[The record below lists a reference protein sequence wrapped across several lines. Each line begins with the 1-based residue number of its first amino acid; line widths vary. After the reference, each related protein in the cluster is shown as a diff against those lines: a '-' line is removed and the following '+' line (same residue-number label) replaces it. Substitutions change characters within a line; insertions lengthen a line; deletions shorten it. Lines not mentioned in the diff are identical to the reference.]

1 MRNALSDNLTPALR
15 TMIRT
20 CGENP
25 EVGALLITGAGE
37 AFCAGGDV
45 KGMGAHRD
53 PKKLAMSFDEKVAD
67 LQERQR
73 LLTGALV
80 SVRKPTIAALPGPA
94 AGAGLAIAMACDIRI
109 AAESA
114 FVSTGYLRVGLSGD
128 YGIAWLLTRLVGTA
142 RARELM
148 FTSEKVDAARC
159 AAIGLVNR
167 VVPDANLQDEA
178 FALAK
183 SMAEGPAIAL
193 RYMKD
198 NLDEALLFDFATA
211 RDHEAERLIRTTMTS
226 DHREAVQA
234 FIEKR
239 KAGGQGEKKKIE
251 MHAGSAHAAALRRAR
266 CADRLRRLSERA
278 QKGAAHAIT
287 IGGEAGLPAMMSIG
301 CLVCSIINRAASTR
315 RFSTALAGDWP
326 VSEQEIRTA
335 ELARTEMR
343 RLGESR
349 QPNGGEARLPLAWAS
364 AILDAIRFERQ
375 FQQRGKLRMSAGTPV
390 IDHQFPGD
398 GAGDILP

>member
-1 MRNALSDNLTPALR
+1 MTNETKIDTGTGELLCAIRDRVAIITLNRPQARNSLSDQLTPALR

-25 EVGALLITGAGE
+25 DVGALLITGAGT
-37 AFCAGGDV
+37 AFCSGGDV
-45 KGMGAHRD
+45 KGMGANRD
-53 PKKLAMSFDEKVAD
+53 KKKTEMPYDEKVAD

-73 LLTGALV
+73 LLTGALI

-109 AAESA
+109 AAASA
-114 FVSTGYLRVGLSGD
+114 FVSTGYLRVALSGD

-148 FTSEKVDAARC
+148 FTAEKVDAERC
-159 AAIGLVNR
+159 ERIGLFNR
-167 VVPDANLQDEA
+167 VVADDKLQEEA

-183 SMAEGPAIAL
+183 SMAEGPTLAL

-211 RDHEAERLIRTTMTS
+211 RDHEAERLIRLTTTA

-239 KAGGQGEKKKIE
+239 KAVF
-251 MHAGSAHAAALRRAR
+251 
-266 CADRLRRLSERA
+266 
-278 QKGAAHAIT
+278 T
-287 IGGEAGLPAMMSIG
+287 
-301 CLVCSIINRAASTR
+301 
-315 RFSTALAGDWP
+315 
-326 VSEQEIRTA
+326 
-335 ELARTEMR
+335 
-343 RLGESR
+343 
-349 QPNGGEARLPLAWAS
+349 
-364 AILDAIRFERQ
+364 
-375 FQQRGKLRMSAGTPV
+375 GK
-390 IDHQFPGD
+390 
-398 GAGDILP
+398 